1 MSIEMFCPKWYYLG
15 TVSDDKQKEIRDL
28 FDEFLSNDENFTA
41 PEHWHCNVSTT
52 IYNDSNLDAP
62 WSELLDCLREQINQF
77 LEETQPTKDIE
88 LIPQEAWANK
98 YKQRDFQEYHDHSV
112 PNCNLSM
119 VYFYKEPS
127 EVLFRFYD
135 NEDAR
140 YKHSGLKEVLS
151 IPSSTSITPKA
162 KQGDVIIFP
171 SHYPHY
177 VVPNR
182 EDAERITLSANFLVT
197 PQQPAQDAPQSP

>member
-15 TVSDDKQKEIRDL
+15 TVSDDKQKEIQDL

-88 LIPQEAWANK
+88 LIF
-98 YKQRDFQEYHDHSV
+98 QRGQTNINNGTS
-112 PNCNLSM
+112 
-119 VYFYKEPS
+119 K
-127 EVLFRFYD
+127 
-135 NEDAR
+135 
-140 YKHSGLKEVLS
+140 
-151 IPSSTSITPKA
+151 SIT
-162 KQGDVIIFP
+162 
-171 SHYPHY
+171 
-177 VVPNR
+177 
-182 EDAERITLSANFLVT
+182 ITLCLTVISVWYISIKNLVKSCSGFMIT
-197 PQQPAQDAPQSP
+197 KTLDINTLD